1 MNYPT
6 DYGRV
11 VVTMPK
17 DEKRA
22 LIKHCEQTGHTL
34 TWLVRDA
41 IKSYIMP
48 NLENKQ
54 KNKNGKTK

>member
-17 DEKRA
+17 AEKRA
-22 LIKHCEQTGHTL
+22 LIKHCEETGHTL

-41 IKSYIMP
+41 IKTYIMP
-48 NLENKQ
+48 DFENKP
-54 KNKNGKTK
+54 KAKAVKTK